1 MEGRMT
7 EYLPLAGAFVTG
19 ATLATIIG
27 YLLLKR
33 GANLKAAGTLNLS
46 GVTWSVEF
54 VETSPTTGLL
64 QLVESGDGTAKLG
77 VPRVAQADM
86 TIRR

>member
-1 MEGRMT
+1 MEGTMI
-7 EYLPLAGAFVTG
+7 EYLPLAGAFIAG
-19 ATLATIIG
+19 AALATVFG
-27 YLLLKR
+27 YLLLRR
-33 GANLKAAGTLNLS
+33 GANLKAFGTLNLS
-46 GVTWSVEF
+46 GLTWSVEF

-64 QLVESGDGTAKLG
+64 QLVESGEGTAKLG